1 MKFRSIV
8 ACLLCLL
15 MMAGTAGA
23 VEVETVSVTKETQA
37 ANLAPIAE
45 NLELRTYQETSVGG
59 TLQAVDPEG
68 DLLTFRLCSEPKK
81 GTLILDGAAFVYT
94 PEPRRKGKDS
104 FSYIAVDTHGNVSA
118 EALVTVHIDKQSGK
132 ICYSD
137 LGGDPL
143 AYAALRLAEE
153 NVFTGERV
161 GSSWCFSPDRQV
173 TRGEF
178 LTMCATMTGMQPLD
192 GVTRTG
198 FYDDEE
204 IALWLKPYVSA
215 ALMCGVVQGSAGN
228 NGRIVFDPDRI
239 ITAAEAAVMLN
250 NFLLITDSSNVSA
263 SENVPVWAAKAVDN
277 LTACDICVSD
287 FRAELPMTRRDV
299 ASMLSA
305 AMDACAG
312 RTKNIRRIWAE

>member
-8 ACLLCLL
+8 AGLLCLL
-15 MMAGTAGA
+15 LTAVTAGA
-23 VEVETVSVTKETQA
+23 VEVETVSVTAGTV
-37 ANLAPIAE
+37 NLAPIAE
-45 NLELRTYQETSVGG
+45 NMELRTYRETSVGG

-68 DLLTFRLCSEPKK
+68 DLLTFRLCSEPRK
-81 GTLILDGAAFVYT
+81 GVLALDGAAFVYT
-94 PEPRRKGKDS
+94 PEPRKKGKDS
-104 FSYIAVDTHGNVSA
+104 FTYAAVDTHGNVSA
-118 EALVTVHIDKQSGK
+118 EAQVTVHIDKQSGK
-132 ICYSD
+132 ICYAD
-137 LGGDPL
+137 LDGDPL

-153 NVFTGERV
+153 NVFIGERV
-161 GSSWCFSPDRQV
+161 GNSWCFSPDRQV

-178 LTMCATMTGMQPLD
+178 LTMCASMTGMQPLD

-198 FYDDEE
+198 FHDDEG

-215 ALMCGVVQGSAGN
+215 ALMCGVIQGSSGDS
-228 NGRIVFDPDRI
+228 GRIVFDPNRI

-250 NFLLITDSSNVSA
+250 NFLLITDSAGASA

-277 LTACDICVSD
+277 LTACDICGSG
-287 FRAELPMTRRDV
+287 FRAELSMTRRDA

-312 RTKNIRRIWAE
+312 RKKNIRWIWAE

>member
-1 MKFRSIV
+1 
-8 ACLLCLL
+8 
-15 MMAGTAGA
+15 MMAGTAEA

-118 EALVTVHIDKQSGK
+118 
-132 ICYSD
+132 
-137 LGGDPL
+137 
-143 AYAALRLAEE
+143 
-153 NVFTGERV
+153 
-161 GSSWCFSPDRQV
+161 
-173 TRGEF
+173 
-178 LTMCATMTGMQPLD
+178 
-192 GVTRTG
+192 
-198 FYDDEE
+198 
-204 IALWLKPYVSA
+204 
-215 ALMCGVVQGSAGN
+215 
-228 NGRIVFDPDRI
+228 
-239 ITAAEAAVMLN
+239 
-250 NFLLITDSSNVSA
+250 

-287 FRAELPMTRRDV
+287 FRAELPRPQTGRDP
-299 ASMLSA
+299 
-305 AMDACAG
+305 
-312 RTKNIRRIWAE
+312 